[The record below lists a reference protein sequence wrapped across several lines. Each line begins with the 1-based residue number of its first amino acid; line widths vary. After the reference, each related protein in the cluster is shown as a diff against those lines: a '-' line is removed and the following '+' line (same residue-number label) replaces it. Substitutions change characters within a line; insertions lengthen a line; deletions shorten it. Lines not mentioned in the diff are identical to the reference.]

1 MATTQGNCPNCGA
14 PIEFAMGS
22 SLAKVCE
29 YCRHTVVRSDRGLSE
44 VGKVADLA
52 PTSSLIAV
60 GDEGTLAGRPFRVM
74 GRVQLDHGQGPWDEY
89 YVAFDFGQAWG
100 WLAYA
105 QGEWITT
112 SLVPGISAPGY
123 ADLQLEMDVV
133 LGQAGSFR
141 VAELRTA
148 RIVSSAGELPGSFP
162 VGFVR
167 HYADLAGARNAY
179 ATLDFGDYG
188 GPGRG
193 EVAKVYLGWVFPEAA
208 LQVAQQGPRTANQ
221 IATTTLR
228 CAGCGGDVPALAG
241 ARSERLGCPYCGA
254 LSDLAEQ
261 RVIAAQ
267 GAARAA
273 PSIPIGSRGKF
284 EDREYVCIALVRR
297 GSDFE
302 GELYSWEEY
311 LLWSQGIGFRWLVD
325 DPETGWSWVRPVS
338 LAELDLS
345 WMPAGVSLGELRY
358 APRNQARARVLYVL
372 GEVYW
377 KCEVGESTA
386 VADFEAGE
394 QVLSR
399 EEAPG
404 EVHWSHSSPLPWAAV
419 AQAFGLKGERVK
431 RSGSGLRASQIL
443 PLIIVAAVVL
453 CVALV
458 FLASLS
464 SGSSAAVFRGGGA
477 YYGGK

>member
-1 MATTQGNCPNCGA
+1 MAIAQGNCPNCGA
-14 PIEFAMGS
+14 PIEFAIGA

-44 VGKVADLA
+44 LGKVADLA

-60 GDEGTLAGRPFRVM
+60 GDEGTLAGRPFRVL

-105 QGEWITT
+105 QGEWLTT
-112 SLVPGISAPGY
+112 SLVPAIRAPAY
-123 ADLQLEMDVV
+123 AHLRLEMDVV

-141 VAELRTA
+141 VGELRTA
-148 RIVSSAGELPGSFP
+148 RIVSAAGELPGSFP
-162 VGFVR
+162 AGFVR
-167 HYADLAGARNAY
+167 HYADLAGARTAF
-179 ATLDFGDYG
+179 ATLDFGDG
-188 GPGRG
+188 NR
-193 EVAKVYLGWVFPEAA
+193 AADVYLGWAFPEAA
-208 LQVAQQGPRTANQ
+208 LQVSQQGPRSANQ
-221 IATTTLR
+221 VATTSLR

-267 GAARAA
+267 AAARAT
-273 PSIPIGSRGKF
+273 PSIPIGSRGRF

-297 GSDFE
+297 GSDFD

-311 LLWSQGIGFRWLVD
+311 LLWTQGTGFRWLVD
-325 DPETGWSWVRPVS
+325 DPETGWSWVQPAS

-345 WMPAGVSLGELRY
+345 GMPAGVRFGERLY
-358 APRNQARARVLYVL
+358 TSRNQARARVLYVL

-377 KCEVGESTA
+377 KCQVGETTA

-404 EVHWSHSSPLPWAAV
+404 EVHWSLASPLSWAAV
-419 AQAFGLKGERVK
+419 AQGFGLPSAKLR
-431 RSGSGLRASQIL
+431 RSAPGLSSSQIL
-443 PLIIVAAVVL
+443 TLIVLAAFVI
-453 CVALV
+453 CVGLV
-458 FLASLS
+458 ILGSLS